1 MSKKKLLSLMLSFF
15 LVGYM
20 SAQSNVSGVVTDQS
34 GLSLIGANV
43 IIKGT
48 TLGTIT
54 DIDGRYNIE
63 VPNPDSDILLVSYTG
78 FTTMEM
84 NIDGKSM
91 VDIIMN
97 EGELLNEIVFTGYT
111 SSKKSELTE
120 AVSTVRGDELTLV
133 PIASVDNLLQGK
145 STGVEVTAINGKPGQ
160 QGYIRVRGLTSIT
173 GNNEPLYVID
183 GLPMPSTAYAAL
195 NPNDIAEISV
205 LKDAAATAIY
215 GARASAGVVLV
226 TTKTGDAKNSFM
238 EYTVQVGSKTALD
251 DGFDLMSGEQKLDYE
266 IAAGVRA
273 ELLPEERAA
282 LLKYGTDW
290 EDQLLR
296 DGQLISHNLAFSGGN
311 ADGGYYASLSRYDEQ
326 GISLGSD
333 FDRTTAKING
343 NYNVTDWVNV
353 SSSLNLSRRND
364 TELRDRYNVQSPFVA
379 IYRYNPYETV
389 FNLDENGDPIVNA
402 DGTQAYNFT
411 HQGFNIV
418 EAIEKNPEKRRYS
431 DIFGN
436 IAVTLTPI
444 DNFSFTSQGSYTYN
458 TFRNEYFIQPGS
470 ILDFYVGDPDAPG
483 IKRDSGNDRDRY
495 NWINTAQYDLKVTDD
510 SNVQF
515 LAGTEFIKDQFES
528 FSISGKGFPGS
539 LTTQDNAAEITNGNT
554 TRSAFSI
561 FSMFGKAKYN
571 MGSRLHVAGTLRRD
585 GSSRFGADNR
595 YGTFYALS
603 AGYDLSSLS
612 FLENSPV
619 NQMKVRAS
627 YGTSGNEPRGLYSSL
642 GTIGFTSYGNQT
654 AAFQNQVANPSLKW
668 ETKVGY
674 NLGLDFSVWNSRLTG
689 SLDFYNQTSKDL
701 LFPNQLS
708 RTTGFSSRTENIG
721 DLTNKGVELELGYA
735 VFEGQDFTF
744 DVGLRYSHNSTTID
758 ALNVEDDIAGP
769 GSFISRLKAGE
780 KAYIYELVEFVR
792 VDNQTGDLIYLDADG
807 EETNSPTA
815 SDAKLLTDKSALP
828 TYSGGVNFTFGF
840 KGLSLRTDFS
850 FKGGNWIYNGK
861 KADLLNGAN
870 GARSQQ
876 SVEALDFWQNP
887 GDVTDIPRLDAE
899 VEASTS
905 TRFLEKGDYIR
916 LRNVQLSYALPN
928 NLVSRA
934 KVQGVTLF
942 IAGSNLA
949 TWTDYTG
956 DPEVGVSIEE
966 SVSNVTTALPG
977 EYGLYSY
984 PNTRSFTGG
993 LTLRF

>member
-1 MSKKKLLSLMLSFF
+1 MMSFF
-15 LVGYM
+15 LVGYI
-20 SAQSNVSGVVTDQS
+20 SAQRNVTGVVTDQS
-34 GLSLIGANV
+34 GESLIGANV
-43 IIKGT
+43 TVKGT

-54 DIDGRYNIE
+54 DIDGRFDLN
-63 VPNPDSDILLVSYTG
+63 VPNPESDVLVVSYTG
-78 FTTMEM
+78 FATMEM
-84 NIDGKSM
+84 AVGDKSTIDF
-91 VDIIMN
+91 IMS
-97 EGELLNEIVFTGYT
+97 EGELLNEIVFTGYS
-111 SSKKSELTE
+111 SSKKSEITE
-120 AVSTVRGDELTLV
+120 AISTVRGEELTLV

-226 TTKTGDAKNSFM
+226 TTKTGDSKNSFM

-251 DGFDLMSGEQKLDYE
+251 DGFDLMSAEQKLDYE

-273 ELLPEERAA
+273 ELTPEDRAA
-282 LLKYGTDW
+282 LLEYGTDW

-296 DGQLISHNLAFSGGN
+296 NGQLISHNLAFSGGN
-311 ADGGYYASLSRYDEQ
+311 QDGGYYASLSRYDEQ

-379 IYRYNPYETV
+379 LYRYNPYETV

-402 DGTQAYNFT
+402 DGTQDYNFT

-418 EAIEKNPEKRRYS
+418 EAIENNPESRRYS

-436 IAVTLTPI
+436 IAVRLTPI
-444 DNFSFTSQGSYTYN
+444 DNFTFTSQGSYTYN

-470 ILDFYVGDPDAPG
+470 ILDFYVGDTAAPG

-495 NWINTAQYDLKVTDD
+495 NWINTAEYDLKVSDE
-510 SNVQF
+510 SSVEL
-515 LAGTEFIKDQFES
+515 LAGTEFLKNTFES
-528 FSISGKGFPGS
+528 FSLSGKGFPGS
-539 LTTQDNAAEITNGNT
+539 LTTQDNAAEITDGFS
-554 TRSAFSI
+554 TRSIFSI
-561 FSMFGKAKYN
+561 FSLFGKAKYN
-571 MGSRLHVAGTLRRD
+571 IGSRLHVTGTLRRD

-603 AGYDLSSLS
+603 AGYDLSSLD
-612 FLENSPV
+612 FLESTSV
-619 NQMKVRAS
+619 NQLKLRAS
-627 YGTSGNEPRGLYSSL
+627 YGTSGNEPRGFYSSL
-642 GTIGFTSYGNQT
+642 GTIGFASYGDQT

-668 ETKVGY
+668 ETKKGWNV
-674 NLGLDFSVWNSRLTG
+674 GLDFGVWNSRLTG
-689 SLDFYNQTSKDL
+689 GLDIYNQTSTDL

-708 RTTGFSSRTENIG
+708 RTTGFGSRTENIG
-721 DLTNKGVELELGYA
+721 DLTNRGIELEMGYA
-735 VFEGQDFTF
+735 VIESEDFTF
-744 DVGLRYSHNSTTID
+744 DVGFRYSRNNTTID
-758 ALNVEDDIAGP
+758 KLNVDEDIAGP

-792 VDNQTGDLIYLDADG
+792 VDSETGDLIYLDAEG
-807 EETNSPTA
+807 EETSNPTA

-828 TYSGGVNFTFGF
+828 TYSGGVNFTAGY
-840 KGLSLRTDFS
+840 KGLSLRTDFT

-861 KADLLNGAN
+861 KADLLNGAD

-876 SVEALDFWQNP
+876 SVEALDYWQNA
-887 GDVTDIPRLDAE
+887 GDVTDIPRLDAQ

-905 TRFLEKGDYIR
+905 TRFLEKGDYVR
-916 LRNVQLSYALPN
+916 LRNVQLSYALPA

-942 IAGSNLA
+942 LAGSNLA
-949 TWTDYTG
+949 TWTDFTG

-966 SVSNVTTALPG
+966 SVDNVTTALPG
-977 EYGLYSY
+977 EYALYSF

-993 LTLRF
+993 ITLRF